1 MSEPTD
7 DTIRDILTSTQTI
20 AVVGA
25 SDNQSRP
32 VYGVM
37 KFLQRQGY
45 RCIPVNPRLAGQELL
60 DEKVYASLRDI
71 PDSID
76 MVDVFRRSEEV
87 APIAEDAIAIGAKVL
102 WMQLG
107 VRNEA
112 AAQLGRDAG
121 LEVVMNRCPA
131 IEIPRLG
138 L

>member
-7 DTIRDILTSTQTI
+7 DTISDILKLTQTI

-45 RCIPVNPRLAGQELL
+45 RCMPVNPRLAGQELL
-60 DEKVYASLRDI
+60 GETVYASLRDI
-71 PDSID
+71 ADSID

-112 AAQLGRDAG
+112 AAQLARDAG

>member
-7 DTIRDILTSTQTI
+7 DTISDILKLTQTI

-45 RCIPVNPRLAGQELL
+45 RCMPVNPRLAGQELL
-60 DEKVYASLRDI
+60 GETVYARLRDI
-71 PDSID
+71 ADSID

-112 AAQLGRDAG
+112 AAQLARDAG

>member
-60 DEKVYASLRDI
+60 DEKVYASLPDI
-71 PDSID
+71 PDRID
-76 MVDVFRRSEEV
+76 MVDVFRRSEQV

-112 AAQLGRDAG
+112 AAQLARDAG
-121 LEVVMNRCPA
+121 LQVVMNRCPA
-131 IEIPRLG
+131 IEIPRLD